1 MNFFFGFKNKLL
13 ESKLTI
19 PKFTNYGQSNKDYNL
34 YSAEPKNNKWNY
46 LKIESDL
53 NDKDFYHVNN
63 QIIENK
69 KIFFLAK
76 KNEEFKF
83 EQNKLVNIN
92 KFTDTEPA
100 FRCNLK
106 IYLNNFGFS
115 SYQSEYPYN
124 MVKKKGSILSPISIL
139 TDKTAEKNF
148 LIFKNIYEKPINDK
162 FNLYFINIESKKVLL
177 IKELVTNKSN
187 FIELD
192 KNILSPEIYIF
203 SKNYL
208 GIPIFLTIKNNHL
221 SCEHTHPPH
230 EYILSEDK
238 FFKVSELKNKIN
250 EIIN

>member
-1 MNFFFGFKNKLL
+1 MNFFFGFKNTLL

-19 PKFTNYGQSNKDYNL
+19 PKFTNYGHSNKNYNL

-53 NDKDFYHVNN
+53 NDEDFYHVNN

-76 KNEEFKF
+76 KKEELKF
-83 EQNKLVNIN
+83 DQNKLVNIN

-106 IYLNNFGFS
+106 IYLNSFGFS

-124 MVKKKGSILSPISIL
+124 MVKKKGSILSPISVL
-139 TDKTAEKNF
+139 TDKKAEKNF
-148 LIFKNIYEKPINDK
+148 LIFKNIYEKPICDK

-177 IKELVTNKSN
+177 IKELITNKSN

-192 KNILSPEIYIF
+192 KDILSPEIYIF